1 MNKSNEQIARIAE
14 LETDKSRLEAKVRT
28 LDELKDLQHD
38 NDDLK
43 NRLVKLQSQQ
53 NDDLLRAEDELE
65 GLKQKN
71 RDLILES
78 ERVLDWVKELE
89 DRCRALDKESQDW

>member
-14 LETDKSRLEAKVRT
+14 LETDKSWLEAKVRT

-38 NDDLK
+38 NNDLK
-43 NRLVKLQSQQ
+43 GRLVKLQNQQ

-71 RDLILES
+71 WDLILES
-78 ERVLDWVKELE
+78 ERVLDRVKELE

>member
-53 NDDLLRAEDELE
+53 NDDLLQAEDELE
-65 GLKQKN
+65 GLK
-71 RDLILES
+71 
-78 ERVLDWVKELE
+78 
-89 DRCRALDKESQDW
+89 

>member
-38 NDDLK
+38 NNDLK
-43 NRLVKLQSQQ
+43 GWLVKLQNQQ

-71 RDLILES
+71 WDLILES